1 MINIF
6 SKFSSQLF
14 VGLGWTILSSV
25 IALFFSLI
33 IGTIFAIMEVVPSK
47 VMRVI
52 GHAYVEIMRNIPLL
66 VITMFF
72 YLVIP
77 IYVVKINGFTAGTI
91 GLTLYTSAFIAE
103 TIRSGIQ
110 SVSGGQ
116 MEGARSTG
124 MTYWQAMRYIILQ
137 MEGARS
143 TGMTYWQAMRYIILP
158 QAFKI
163 VIPPL
168 GNQFVNL
175 VKNSSVLAFVAG
187 FDLMYQANSI
197 ASTTFDTINSYLVVG
212 VLYLIVTLPISYYM
226 RHLEKKLG

>member
-6 SKFSSQLF
+6 AKFSSQLL
-14 VGLGWTILSSV
+14 VGLGWTVLSSI

-33 IGTIFAIMEVVPSK
+33 IGTIFAIMEVLPSK

-77 IYVVKINGFTAGTI
+77 MYVVKINGFTAGTI

-110 SVSGGQ
+110 SVSNGQ

-124 MTYWQAMRYIILQ
+124 MTYWQAMC
-137 MEGARS
+137 
-143 TGMTYWQAMRYIILP
+143 YIILP

>member
-14 VGLGWTILSSV
+14 VGLGWTVLSSV

-33 IGTIFAIMEVVPSK
+33 IGTIFAIMEVLPSK

-77 IYVVKINGFTAGTI
+77 MYIVKINGFTAGTI

-110 SVSGGQ
+110 SVSNG
-116 MEGARSTG
+116 
-124 MTYWQAMRYIILQ
+124 Q

>member
-6 SKFSSQLF
+6 SKFSTQLF
-14 VGLGWTILSSV
+14 IGLGWTVLSSV

-77 IYVVKINGFTAGTI
+77 MYVVKINGFTAGTI

-110 SVSGGQ
+110 SVSGG
-116 MEGARSTG
+116 
-124 MTYWQAMRYIILQ
+124 Q

>member
-6 SKFSSQLF
+6 SKFSNQLL
-14 VGLGWTILSSV
+14 VGLGWTVLSSI
-25 IALFFSLI
+25 IALFFSLV
-33 IGTIFAIMEVVPSK
+33 IGTIFAIMEVVPN
-47 VMRVI
+47 RVARII
-52 GHAYVEIMRNIPLL
+52 GRSYVEIMRNIPLL

-77 IYVVKINGFTAGTI
+77 MYIVKVNGFTAGTI

-124 MTYWQAMRYIILQ
+124 MTYWQAMK
-137 MEGARS
+137 
-143 TGMTYWQAMRYIILP
+143 YIILP

-187 FDLMYQANSI
+187 FDLMYQANAI

-212 VLYLIVTLPISYYM
+212 VLYLIITLPISYYM
-226 RHLEKKLG
+226 QYLEKKLA

>member
-14 VGLGWTILSSV
+14 VGLGWTVLSSV

-33 IGTIFAIMEVVPSK
+33 IGTIFAIMEVLPSK

-77 IYVVKINGFTAGTI
+77 MYVVKINGFTAGTI

-110 SVSGGQ
+110 SVSNGQ

-124 MTYWQAMRYIILQ
+124 MTYWQAMRH
-137 MEGARS
+137 
-143 TGMTYWQAMRYIILP
+143 IILP